1 MPLARK
7 LKNESDRTASDQR
20 PTAKTYA
27 MLRAD
32 DAPAVSPQK
41 KRGQKIVRA
50 ELFFLDR
57 GPFIRC

>member
-1 MPLARK
+1 
-7 LKNESDRTASDQR
+7 
-20 PTAKTYA
+20 
-27 MLRAD
+27 MLRAG

-57 GPFIRC
+57 GPFIGVRRWPALRWRERLAITATLENRYG